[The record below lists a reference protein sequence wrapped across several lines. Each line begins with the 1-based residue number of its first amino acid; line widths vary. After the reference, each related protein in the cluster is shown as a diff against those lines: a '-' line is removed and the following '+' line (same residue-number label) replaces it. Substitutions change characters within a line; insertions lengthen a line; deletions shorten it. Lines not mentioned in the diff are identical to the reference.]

1 MRPVLVLCL
10 FLLTGVDAARRSSAA
25 QRLNAAASRT
35 VTTSDGVTLHALE
48 SGSGPAILFV
58 PGWTMP
64 AEIFEPQLAHFGPR
78 WRTVSMDPR
87 GHGRSS
93 KPTDGYDLATR
104 ARDIRAV
111 IEGLGLAPVVLVG
124 WSNGATEAAAYIDQF
139 GTDGLAG
146 VVFVD
151 GTAGGTTTPA
161 ESAARMTLLPK
172 MLTERRAFTE
182 AFVKSMYRTPQPE
195 AYISRVVEG
204 VLRTPTTVAVTTGLA
219 ASFVDFR
226 PALGK
231 IDTPAMIV
239 AAESPFTKWYEEMRE
254 RIPNVRYELMKGVG
268 HALFVDDAPRFN
280 ALLEEFVR
288 TTRAARPGGR

>member
-1 MRPVLVLCL
+1 MKPVLVLCL
-10 FLLTGVDAARRSSAA
+10 VLLTGVEVAQRSSAA
-25 QRLNAAASRT
+25 QRVSAAASRT
-35 VTTSDGVTLHALE
+35 VTTRDGVTLHCLE

-78 WRTVSMDPR
+78 WRAVSMDPR

-151 GTAGGTTTPA
+151 GTMTPMYFGSA
-161 ESAARMTLLPK
+161 LSNFGVRELLHGVAALAPSPRPRGHAADDTIVYSAAWPRPCCQK
-172 MLTERRAFTE
+172 RFSIDFEPARAVASCKCRRAG
-182 AFVKSMYRTPQPE
+182 RPLR
-195 AYISRVVEG
+195 RV
-204 VLRTPTTVAVTTGLA
+204 LA
-219 ASFVDFR
+219 ATRWLERCTAMCTRSRAIRGWCSFT
-226 PALGK
+226 
-231 IDTPAMIV
+231 ISI
-239 AAESPFTKWYEEMRE
+239 
-254 RIPNVRYELMKGVG
+254 
-268 HALFVDDAPRFN
+268 
-280 ALLEEFVR
+280 
-288 TTRAARPGGR
+288 